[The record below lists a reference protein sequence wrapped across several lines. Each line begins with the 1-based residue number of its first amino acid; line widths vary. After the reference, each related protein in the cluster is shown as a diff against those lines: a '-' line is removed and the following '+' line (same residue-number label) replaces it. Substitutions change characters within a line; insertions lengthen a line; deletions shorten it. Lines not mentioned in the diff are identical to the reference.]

1 MVLNEKKDKM
11 TRFLNANKILFN
23 ACYLKNALK
32 V

>member
-1 MVLNEKKDKM
+1 MFNDKKDKM
-11 TRFLNANKILFN
+11 IHFLNANKISFN